1 MTFWT
6 VERVRPPPKNEPD
19 IPEKLQ
25 RPATVTP
32 PDDYVTYPM
41 REIVN
46 EAYHSDENADD
57 QKVTSVDDVK
67 LNGEPNRIQEKTAET
82 NHIESERPLLRRT
95 KSNRDAVF
103 DKVVRQSQTEE
114 NVTDYRLTSGSEGN
128 ENADDND
135 GVTVELR
142 NKRIRVK
149 SKDCV
154 SYLKNE
160 LFSKFSILQYFS
172 TFKRFSQIL
181 PMFLCKYI
189 HKMMTNPQLPQPPIF
204 QKINL
209 QFEY

>member
-19 IPEKLQ
+19 IAETLQ
-25 RPATVTP
+25 RPATVTS

-46 EAYHSDENADD
+46 DAYHSDENVDD
-57 QKVTSVDDVK
+57 QKLTSVDDIK
-67 LNGEPNRIQEKTAET
+67 LNGEPNRIQEKTIET

-114 NVTDYRLTSGSEGN
+114 NVTDYRLTSGSESN

-149 SKDCV
+149 SKDSCIRNLAYYNILV
-154 SYLKNE
+154 LSNDLV
-160 LFSKFSILQYFS
+160 KFS
-172 TFKRFSQIL
+172 
-181 PMFLCKYI
+181 LCSYA
-189 HKMMTNPQLPQPPIF
+189 NIF
-204 QKINL
+204 IK
-209 QFEY
+209 

>member
-19 IPEKLQ
+19 IPKTLQ
-25 RPATVTP
+25 RPARVTP

-46 EAYHSDENADD
+46 EAYHSDENVDD
-57 QKVTSVDDVK
+57 QKVTSVDDIK
-67 LNGEPNRIQEKTAET
+67 QNGEPNRIQEKTAET

-103 DKVVRQSQTEE
+103 DKVVRQSKTEE
-114 NVTDYRLTSGSEGN
+114 TVTDYRLTSGSEGN

-149 SKDCV
+149 SKDSV
-154 SYLKNE
+154 LYLKNE
-160 LFSKFSILQYFS
+160 LLSFNI
-172 TFKRFSQIL
+172 
-181 PMFLCKYI
+181 
-189 HKMMTNPQLPQPPIF
+189 
-204 QKINL
+204 
-209 QFEY
+209 

>member
-19 IPEKLQ
+19 IPETLQ
-25 RPATVTP
+25 RPARVTP

-46 EAYHSDENADD
+46 EAYHSDENVDD
-57 QKVTSVDDVK
+57 QKVTSVDDIK
-67 LNGEPNRIQEKTAET
+67 QNGEPNRIQEKTTET

-103 DKVVRQSQTEE
+103 DKVVRQSKTEE

-128 ENADDND
+128 ENADDSD

-149 SKDCV
+149 SKNSV
-154 SYLKNE
+154 LYLKNE
-160 LFSKFSILQYFS
+160 LLS
-172 TFKRFSQIL
+172 FKI
-181 PMFLCKYI
+181 
-189 HKMMTNPQLPQPPIF
+189 
-204 QKINL
+204 
-209 QFEY
+209 